1 MTVWERYSLISI
13 FFQVLSVLNPFTK
26 INLFISNSFFHCQH
40 EGICFLTLFFA
51 SLFLKYFCFHCES
64 VFDSLIIFLLT
75 AFSFPVHL
83 ITSPSSSHLVK
94 KKKKASWVFCLH
106 FPSYLT
112 VSTILGKKTLPL
124 GSLHRYFEFPLATF
138 LSHLIKP
145 LLVSGHVSLLT
156 AQKVQFSVVWLFFP
170 HFQLKTHCS

>member
-40 EGICFLTLFFA
+40 EGIRFLTLFFA

-112 VSTILGKKTLPL
+112 VSTILGKKPSLLAHFIDTLNSLLPL
-124 GSLHRYFEFPLATF
+124 FCPIW
-138 LSHLIKP
+138 LSH
-145 LLVSGHVSLLT
+145 SWFQ
-156 AQKVQFSVVWLFFP
+156 AMFP
-170 HFQLKTHCS
+170 S

>member
-40 EGICFLTLFFA
+40 EGIRFLTLFFA

-94 KKKKASWVFCLH
+94 KKKGFLSLLSPF
-106 FPSYLT
+106 S
-112 VSTILGKKTLPL
+112 ILPYSFHNSGKKTLPL